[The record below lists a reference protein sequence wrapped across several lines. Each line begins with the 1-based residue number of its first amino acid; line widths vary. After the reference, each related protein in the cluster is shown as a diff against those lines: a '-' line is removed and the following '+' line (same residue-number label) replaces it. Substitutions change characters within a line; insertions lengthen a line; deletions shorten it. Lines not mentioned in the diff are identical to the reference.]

1 MNLQNRMTLKAQEQ
15 PQLRDTEQE
24 KKQVCSRS
32 ERRSIIKILKSS
44 IKMVLGLDCFGF
56 MARKAP
62 ESSKQPEAEDA
73 RKKKDAAE
81 EAASRE
87 ASREASENKGEKAEE
102 KNKKGIG
109 TGAPLVVPHFPSC
122 STPALI

>member
-1 MNLQNRMTLKAQEQ
+1 
-15 PQLRDTEQE
+15 
-24 KKQVCSRS
+24 
-32 ERRSIIKILKSS
+32 
-44 IKMVLGLDCFGF
+44 MVLGLDCFGF
-56 MARKAP
+56 MARKAT

-87 ASREASENKGEKAEE
+87 ASENMGEKAVE

-109 TGAPLVVPHFPSC
+109 TGAPLVVPHFPSR